1 MRQGHIV
8 ELSCLK
14 LSSVKA
20 STLKLSAVFLR
31 YLVYVKLFNVEF
43 SVVLG
48 QVSGAGV
55 AVSSVSSVE

>member
-1 MRQGHIV
+1 M

-31 YLVYVKLFNVEF
+31 YLVYVKLSTVEF

>member
-1 MRQGHIV
+1 M
-8 ELSCLK
+8 ELSCLE

-31 YLVYVKLFNVEF
+31 YLVYVKLSTVEF

>member
-1 MRQGHIV
+1 M